1 MVYER
6 CEFHRGDAIDGKYL
20 VEKALG
26 EGTFGSVYKVRDT
39 ENRVCALKLL
49 KLWTVPPE
57 ACKNLTDRFVME
69 FETARIQS
77 NYLVHSYTYGQVYG
91 NPYMLME
98 FCPNGDL
105 RSYVAS
111 GNIDYVT
118 VASDVLCG
126 LRDLH
131 SHGKVHRD
139 LKPENVLLRSDNTA
153 VLTDFGIS
161 GDQNKRMTERGWLG
175 KPTQIFGT
183 YPYMPPEQVNPPRG
197 GRATVLP
204 TTDIFSFGVMMYEM
218 IVGTLPFGELTEATL
233 GRYLENGK
241 NGRWDR
247 SALKCRDSKSIWT
260 PIIEGCLVP
269 DFKTRIQNTEQ
280 VLQML
285 PQRERQPE
293 DGFLRSAIYT
303 ICNGVLLRVMQ
314 GEEYG
319 KTYKLNDFLS
329 GYRRIVT
336 LGRYDESVQNSIAIR
351 DKDCYISRCHCTLE
365 QDTETGGWYIRDGQF
380 QKGSGWKKSLNG
392 TYVNSSEVD
401 EMGMPIYPGDII
413 SIGDVKLRVEGY

>member
-1 MVYER
+1 
-6 CEFHRGDAIDGKYL
+6 
-20 VEKALG
+20 
-26 EGTFGSVYKVRDT
+26 
-39 ENRVCALKLL
+39 
-49 KLWTVPPE
+49 
-57 ACKNLTDRFVME
+57 
-69 FETARIQS
+69 
-77 NYLVHSYTYGQVYG
+77 
-91 NPYMLME
+91 
-98 FCPNGDL
+98 
-105 RSYVAS
+105 
-111 GNIDYVT
+111 
-118 VASDVLCG
+118 
-126 LRDLH
+126 
-131 SHGKVHRD
+131 
-139 LKPENVLLRSDNTA
+139 
-153 VLTDFGIS
+153 
-161 GDQNKRMTERGWLG
+161 
-175 KPTQIFGT
+175 
-183 YPYMPPEQVNPPRG
+183 
-197 GRATVLP
+197 
-204 TTDIFSFGVMMYEM
+204 MYEM

-365 QDTETGGWYIRDGQF
+365 QDTEKGCWYIRDGQF
-380 QKGSGWKKSLNG
+380 QKGTGWKKSLNG